1 MPEPSTTQVWRERAV
16 DTANRAGAWLLH
28 RLERRL
34 LRSSLV
40 PTTPLLP
47 TTVFPWVDE
56 LEAHWTTIR
65 SELDEVLAYR
75 ESLPNFQ
82 DISVDQASIT
92 NDDGWKTFFFFGY
105 GFRSDAN
112 CDRCPKTAALLEAVP
127 GLTTAF
133 FSILSPGKHIPP
145 HRGPW
150 RGVLRYHLALQVP
163 EPASDAG
170 IKVGDEVAHW
180 EEGRS
185 LLFDDGY
192 RHEAWND
199 TAGVRVVLFV
209 DVMRPMRPLAAF
221 VNRALI
227 KAIAFSPFV
236 RDGKARHQAW
246 ERRFEALRGARP

>member
-1 MPEPSTTQVWRERAV
+1 MPEASTTRVWRERAV

-28 RLERRL
+28 HLERRL

-40 PTTPLLP
+40 PTTAFLP
-47 TTVFPWVDE
+47 TSVFPWVEE

-75 ESLPNFQ
+75 DSLPNFQ

-133 FSILSPGKHIPP
+133 FSILSPGKRIPP

-163 EPASDAG
+163 EPASGAGTGRRDA
-170 IKVGDEVAHW
+170 ACC
-180 EEGRS
+180 S
-185 LLFDDGY
+185 T
-192 RHEAWND
+192 
-199 TAGVRVVLFV
+199 TATA
-209 DVMRPMRPLAAF
+209 MRRGTTRLAPGWSSSWTSCGPC
-221 VNRALI
+221 VPWPP
-227 KAIAFSPFV
+227 S
-236 RDGKARHQAW
+236 
-246 ERRFEALRGARP
+246 